1 MSNKNEIL
9 FKQYEKE
16 VSYKRTVQ
24 RTSVIPE
31 NTKYQVLSQNMVR
44 RLLNTCESMGTYM
57 SGSRWQVVDGYA
69 QKLVNSGYTRK
80 KTRKAS
86 NTQFISNSNDKLIS
100 I

>member
-1 MSNKNEIL
+1 MELLVSNKNTIL
-9 FKQYEKE
+9 FKQYGKE

-31 NTKYQVLSQNMVR
+31 NTKYQVISQNMVR

-80 KTRKAS
+80 QTRKEDCA
-86 NTQFISNSNDKLIS
+86 KWV
-100 I
+100 